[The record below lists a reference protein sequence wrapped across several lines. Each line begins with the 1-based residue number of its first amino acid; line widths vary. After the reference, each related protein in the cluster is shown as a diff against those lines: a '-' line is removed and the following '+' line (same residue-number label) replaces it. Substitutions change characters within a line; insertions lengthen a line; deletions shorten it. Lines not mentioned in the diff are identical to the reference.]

1 MRRPRLTV
9 LISSIALAAGVI
21 ATVPQAPTQAQTPT
35 ASRSAPADEERLEVY
50 EGKVTAEQVEALVAT
65 GVDRHELELAP
76 VAGDEGLVSVEVI
89 LSTAQAKRLK
99 NSGVTLKLKKVDG
112 LTVTQRADA
121 RAAEGYEVWQ
131 TYAGPG
137 GIQAELQRVAAAYP
151 GYTKLVSI
159 GKTVKGQDIN
169 AVKVT
174 RGARTVR
181 DGARPAVLYFSAQH
195 AREWITPEMT
205 TRLLRHVLRNAK
217 PGSTMRR
224 LLDQNELWFVPVANP
239 DGYDHTFTEGNRLWR
254 KNLRD
259 NDGDGEVSNGDG
271 VDLNRNFPYKWG
283 YDNEGSSPNPA
294 SDTYRGPSP
303 ASEPET
309 KALDRLAERVG
320 FEYLVNYHSAAELL
334 LYSTGWQ
341 VATPGPDDAIYEAL
355 AGDDENS
362 AIPGYDPDLSAELY
376 TTNGDTDSG
385 ITERHG
391 TLGFT
396 PEMGT
401 CISAS
406 EADPDDEWE
415 AEDCG
420 TGFEFPDDE
429 SLVEAEFRKNIP
441 FAMSL
446 LRSARDPDDPV
457 SSLGRKADL
466 FRADTFEVSYGS
478 PQTVGATIKRALSNK
493 VMRYRINNG
502 PLRTVPARIWNGG
515 EKYGRDNR
523 LYYAEYR
530 GVVTGA
536 RPGDSVRVIFGAAER
551 GRDGRVRQVRS
562 PGFTYEVASGV
573 GADVLVIADEDYTG
587 VNPTYPPGTDAPKY
601 GAAHVQAVEDAGY
614 TADLWDVDAQGIPH
628 DLGVLSHYDAVL
640 WYLGDNRIT
649 QDPEDE
655 ETETYIGPFEDMS
668 VAEREQYLTIAVR
681 DYLNEGGKL
690 IHAGETVQYEG
701 VPGFTDAVGGLYY
714 GLNGDPE
721 AECVIEAR
729 PNGSSEGFFDDCLI
743 MADDFRQYWLGGYQR
758 VSTDGP
764 LAVDGTGSPLLGYS
778 AEFGGAATDENPLD
792 EAGIFLPTS
801 EVLPPSEFPQF
812 RSRGAAMYEVPP
824 GGPFAP
830 VEGERY
836 ASVLHADDSYARL
849 TRTVDLTGATTA
861 ALQFQASWVVEEA
874 YDFAIV
880 EARTAG
886 GDDWTTLPEV
896 GGATSTDS
904 PAECDSADA
913 FLFESHPFLTTYL
926 GEDCSNPDGDWNAL
940 TGDSEGWQELAYDL
954 TEFAGSE
961 VELSITYVTDP
972 GTAGVGVFVDDTAVV
987 VDGVEDPDG
996 FEGTTSDWAP
1006 GTAPE
1011 SSPEPATEW
1020 QIGGNVVPPVAATV
1034 TDDTMML
1041 GFGLEQLGSAP
1052 QRALLVQRQLDRWF
1066 R

>member
-9 LISSIALAAGVI
+9 LVSSMVLAAGVI
-21 ATVPQAPTQAQTPT
+21 ATVPQAPTLAQTPT
-35 ASRSAPADEERLEVY
+35 AARSAPADEDRLEVY
-50 EGKVTAEQVEALVAT
+50 EGKVTAGEVEALVAT
-65 GVDRHELELAP
+65 GIDRHELELAP
-76 VAGDEGLVSVEVI
+76 VPGDEGLVSVEVI

-99 NSGVTLKLKKVDG
+99 NSGITLKLKKIDG

-121 RAAEGYEVWQ
+121 KAAEGYEVWQ

-137 GIQAELQRVAAAYP
+137 GIQAELQQIAAAYP
-151 GYTKLVSI
+151 GFTKLVSI
-159 GKTVKGQDIN
+159 GKTVQGQDIN

-174 RGARTVR
+174 AGARNVR

-205 TRLLRHVLRNAK
+205 TRLLRHVLSTAR
-217 PGSTMRR
+217 PGGTMRR
-224 LLDQNELWFVPVANP
+224 LITQNELWFVPVANP
-239 DGYDHTFTEGNRLWR
+239 DGYDHTFTDGNRLWR

-457 SSLGRKADL
+457 STLGLEADL
-466 FRADTFEVSYGS
+466 FRVDRFEVSHGG
-478 PQTVGATIKRALSNK
+478 PQTVGAVIKRALSNK

-536 RPGDSVRVIFGAAER
+536 RPGDSVRVSFGAGER
-551 GRDGRVRQVRS
+551 GRDGRARQVRS
-562 PGFTYEVASGV
+562 PAFTYEVASGV

-601 GAAHVQAVEDAGY
+601 GAAHVKAVEDAGY
-614 TADLWDVDAQGIPH
+614 TADLWDVDAQGVPH

-655 ETETYIGPFEDMS
+655 ETETFLGPFEDMS

-690 IHAGETVQYEG
+690 IHAGETAQYEG

-721 AECVIEAR
+721 AECVIEDR
-729 PNGSSEGFFDDCLI
+729 PNGGFDGFFDDCLI

-764 LAVDGTGSPLLGYS
+764 QGVDGTGSPLLGYS
-778 AEFGGAATDENPLD
+778 AEFGGPATVDNPLD
-792 EAGIFLPTS
+792 EAGVFVPTS

-812 RSRGAAMYEVPP
+812 RSRGAALYQVEE
-824 GGPFAP
+824 GGPYSP
-830 VEGERY
+830 VEGSRY
-836 ASVLHADDSYARL
+836 AGVLHADDSYARL
-849 TRTVDLTGATTA
+849 TRTVTVPAGALSA
-861 ALQFQASWVVEEA
+861 VLQFQASWAVEPE
-874 YDFAIV
+874 YDHLIV
-880 EARTAG
+880 EARTVG

-904 PAECDSADA
+904 PGGVRQCRRLPVRQSPLPDA
-913 FLFESHPFLTTYL
+913 PTWGRTAATRA
-926 GEDCSNPDGDWNAL
+926 G
-940 TGDSEGWQELAYDL
+940 TGTRSPA
-954 TEFAGSE
+954 TA
-961 VELSITYVTDP
+961 
-972 GTAGVGVFVDDTAVV
+972 TAGRSSSSTWA
-987 VDGVEDPDG
+987 
-996 FEGTTSDWAP
+996 TSP
-1006 GTAPE
+1006 
-1011 SSPEPATEW
+1011 
-1020 QIGGNVVPPVAATV
+1020 AATSRCR
-1034 TDDTMML
+1034 
-1041 GFGLEQLGSAP
+1041 SATSP
-1052 QRALLVQRQLDRWF
+1052 TRARAGWARSSTTPAS
-1066 R
+1066 